1 MGQELASS
9 YRILG
14 LNGPAEP
21 AQIKTAFRRQ
31 ARRLHPDLNPSL
43 PGAAERFI
51 QLRQAR
57 DLALAAARF
66 RDLTGPEAP
75 PSWRLLGIEEQGLD
89 VIYEVEVEAGDRPV
103 RLVRLPLRRDL
114 VCPDCHGLG
123 LVRSW
128 SWRRLGFEER
138 PCRRCRGTG
147 RLERVRNLS
156 LRLPDFFRSGARF
169 KLEGRG
175 HLEARSGRRGDLWLR
190 LYLTP
195 ALGRA
200 A

>member
-1 MGQELASS
+1 MGRELKRC

-14 LNGPAEP
+14 LDGPADP
-21 AQIKTAFRRQ
+21 ARIKAAFRRQ
-31 ARRLHPDLNPSL
+31 ARRFHPDLNPSL
-43 PGAAERFI
+43 PGAAECFI

-57 DLALAAARF
+57 DQALAAANHGAPA
-66 RDLTGPEAP
+66 GPEAP
-75 PSWRLLGIEEQGLD
+75 LSWRLLGIEEQGLD
-89 VIYEVEVEAGDRPV
+89 VTYELEVEAIDRPV
-103 RLVRLPLRRDL
+103 RLVRLPHRRDL
-114 VCPDCHGLG
+114 VCPDCQGLG

-147 RLERVRNLS
+147 RLERVRSLS

-169 KLEGRG
+169 RLEGRG

-190 LYLTP
+190 LHLTP